1 MGLRRLFAILIIVC
15 RYRVDLLIPQ
25 ERLPLQVRLFL
36 RFGPWRL
43 FPAPDISRGERLRL
57 ALEALGPIFIKFGQ
71 ILSTRRDLLPDDI
84 ADELAHLQDRV
95 PPFPSEQAVAQ
106 IEKALGRP
114 VDEIFDNFDRQA
126 LASASIAQVHTAT
139 LKSGDKVVVK
149 VVRPGIER
157 TISDDVRLMAKIAE
171 LVERHLPDG
180 RRLRPVEVV
189 EDYQHTIY
197 DELDLQREGANT
209 SQLRRN
215 FANSDILYVPEV
227 YWDYTRRNVLVMERI
242 HGIPVTD
249 VERLRRDGTDMKK
262 LAERGVEIFF
272 TQVFRDSFFHADMHP
287 GNIFIAEERPLSPQY
302 IAIDCAIIGSLSDFD
317 QYYLARNLL
326 AIFQRNYREVAELH
340 VECGWVPAH
349 TKVHEFEAA
358 IRSVSEPIFEKPLAD
373 ISFGQLLLYLFQT
386 ARRFDMEVQPSL
398 VLLQK
403 TLLNIEGLGR
413 QLYPQLDLWSTA
425 MPFLEQWVRDRYSPQ
440 TMLRRV
446 SHRLPGLLEQ
456 LPHLPE
462 SLLERGQLPQRGESE
477 ATRELFA
484 RFDAEN
490 RARERRSRNQR
501 LAILALIAAALFT
514 DPAISASLNEL
525 PPISIGLGL
534 AAIYFFIRAR

>member
-84 ADELAHLQDRV
+84 ANELAHLQDRV

-197 DELDLQREGANT
+197 DELDLQRGGAVG
-209 SQLRRN
+209 RAR
-215 FANSDILYVPEV
+215 
-227 YWDYTRRNVLVMERI
+227 TRQ
-242 HGIPVTD
+242 
-249 VERLRRDGTDMKK
+249 
-262 LAERGVEIFF
+262 A
-272 TQVFRDSFFHADMHP
+272 
-287 GNIFIAEERPLSPQY
+287 SPQ
-302 IAIDCAIIGSLSDFD
+302 S
-317 QYYLARNLL
+317 
-326 AIFQRNYREVAELH
+326 
-340 VECGWVPAH
+340 
-349 TKVHEFEAA
+349 
-358 IRSVSEPIFEKPLAD
+358 
-373 ISFGQLLLYLFQT
+373 
-386 ARRFDMEVQPSL
+386 RR
-398 VLLQK
+398 
-403 TLLNIEGLGR
+403 
-413 QLYPQLDLWSTA
+413 
-425 MPFLEQWVRDRYSPQ
+425 
-440 TMLRRV
+440 
-446 SHRLPGLLEQ
+446 
-456 LPHLPE
+456 
-462 SLLERGQLPQRGESE
+462 
-477 ATRELFA
+477 
-484 RFDAEN
+484 
-490 RARERRSRNQR
+490 
-501 LAILALIAAALFT
+501 
-514 DPAISASLNEL
+514 
-525 PPISIGLGL
+525 
-534 AAIYFFIRAR
+534 